1 MLERV
6 DVIGRKIRI
15 GRIMIGAAPG
25 ADKVWLEMN
34 GEGGS
39 FPLDEVERLL
49 IEYYRENF

>member
-25 ADKVWLEMN
+25 ANNVWLEIDS
-34 GEGGS
+34 EGGA
-39 FPLDEVERLL
+39 FPLDEVEQLL
-49 IEYYRENF
+49 IDYYRENF